1 VHLSW
6 RRPFTMNAQAPLSK
20 LSLFVGGLPETV
32 GTDELTAKFAKFGEL
47 SDAFGAP
54 ARSVLRVLFV
64 E

>member
-1 VHLSW
+1 
-6 RRPFTMNAQAPLSK
+6 M
-20 LSLFVGGLPETV
+20 GGLPETV

-54 ARSVLRVLFV
+54 ARRVLRVLFV